1 MAIPVLQDAKLRLTD
16 CIYFGDAI
24 AEAAIGGSV
33 PDGSITLVK
42 LAAEV
47 TAVALGGAAAIHTHD
62 GLLSGLL
69 TGYIPVGN
77 DATSLVNGP
86 LFSDGVSVGLGTDTP
101 SDALHVRRSGSRS
114 ALFLDGQGAGGYAAL
129 KIECDANTSAF
140 LVSAGNVDG
149 DGGLPTGAGFSI
161 RDTNAN
167 ADRLVIFNNGQVDV
181 PGTLTEGGTQVSLVG
196 HGHAAGD
203 ITSGV
208 LPVTRGGTNATS
220 FGPERIVYA
229 GSGGTTLVDSPGVF
243 VRDLGGG
250 TMSLASMQHSYYGGY
265 SPRSPLQS
273 TAYGPD
279 ANYDGA
285 AWFSTYWPAAG
296 TEQRVESYIAL
307 GHDSSNTDMVHLR
320 ASWLQA
326 AGQGKPK
333 LEWEEF
339 DFTISVPVSGATQ
352 IDTLQVKWDGTTNAL
367 HGLNVFDG
375 DIRLL
380 GNTFVGNEA
389 PSATPRS
396 LLEITHKATS
406 IAAGYGAA
414 FRVNSGAEPDYGT
427 PGANT
432 NVAGQFF
439 SNNASM
445 TNASL
450 WGLNVVVGQGG
461 APIPAPTPPAGGIHI
476 VGAEIEVFNRS
487 DAGNA
492 ELRPVDPYA
501 SPDQIRSNGIEVIG
515 HSGST
520 YRNAGALV
528 VWAND
533 ATGGKWWDT
542 GLALSRC
549 YSYGVRFHRIA
560 GDSVE
565 PFQSALLDASELAT
579 AIQPLI
585 LARSSGD
592 VRYDIKN
599 DADYSVYLNIDSG
612 DAAAA
617 ETALLFSDR
626 GSRKWLIGKDSSN
639 HLQIGWNDGA
649 NAFSAISAYIDDEG
663 TPTEVLIGFY
673 GTAPTA
679 KPTVAGSK
687 SGNAALASLLTAL
700 ATLGLIT
707 DTTT

>member
-1 MAIPVLQDAKLRLTD
+1 MAIPALQDSKLRLTD
-16 CIYFGDAI
+16 CIFFGDSI
-24 AEAAIGGSV
+24 AEAAFSGTILDGSV
-33 PDGSITLVK
+33 TLAK
-42 LAAEV
+42 LAPDV
-47 TAVALGGAAAIHTHD
+47 TAVAIGGAAASHNH
-62 GLLSGLL
+62 
-69 TGYIPVGN
+69 
-77 DATSLVNGP
+77 
-86 LFSDGVSVGLGTDTP
+86 
-101 SDALHVRRSGSRS
+101 S
-114 ALFLDGQGAGGYAAL
+114 AS
-129 KIECDANTSAF
+129 N
-140 LVSAGNVDG
+140 
-149 DGGLPTGAGFSI
+149 
-161 RDTNAN
+161 
-167 ADRLVIFNNGQVDV
+167 
-181 PGTLTEGGTQVSLVG
+181 
-196 HGHAAGD
+196 
-203 ITSGV
+203 ITSGT
-208 LPVTRGGTNATS
+208 LPVARGGTGVSTWPNVAGAGDKGNLLFTTS
-220 FGPERIVYA
+220 SSGLGASQSLFALDDA
-229 GSGGTTLVDSPGVF
+229 GEPSGYVNLF
-243 VRDLGGG
+243 VNHRRG
-250 TMSLASMQHSYYGGY
+250 
-265 SPRSPLQS
+265 S
-273 TAYGPD
+273 TANPPPQAPLHVVGNLPVATGSAIEKTVAKFG
-279 ANYDGA
+279 ANTGLSIYLPRRTV
-285 AWFSTYWPAAG
+285 S
-296 TEQRVESYIAL
+296 IAL
-307 GHDSSNTDMVHLR
+307 GHATDGAPQGDLLPESSAKLSYSWDHPAWTGDPP
-320 ASWLQA
+320 ASPYT
-326 AGQGKPK
+326 G
-333 LEWEEF
+333 EF
-339 DFTISVPVSGATQ
+339 AISVPTALGHPTK
-352 IDTLQVKWDGTTNAL
+352 ILGCKGDGTVNAY

-380 GNTFVGNEA
+380 GNTFIGDEA

-432 NVAGQFF
+432 NIAGQFF
-439 SNNASM
+439 SNNAST

-501 SPDQIRSNGIEVIG
+501 SPNQIRSNGIEIIG

-528 VWAND
+528 TWAND

-565 PFQSALLDASELAT
+565 PFQGALLDASELAT

-617 ETALLFSDR
+617 ETALLFGDR
-626 GSRKWLIGKDSSN
+626 GSRKWLVGKDSSN

-649 NAFSAISAYIDDEG
+649 TAVSAFSAYIDSEV
-663 TPTEVLIGFY
+663 TPTAALIGFY

-687 SGNAALASLLTAL
+687 GGNAALASLLTAL

-707 DTTT
+707 DSTT